1 MDGNFYGTTNAGGA
15 SGLGTI
21 FEWQTGGS
29 YFEMFDFSGDGGLV
43 PGASPNT
50 TLMEDT
56 NGQFYGL
63 MPAGGANGAGV
74 FYTMAPASPV
84 ARAAAGEAGRG
95 GEGLLRYS
103 RVSHGRLIF
112 DQAVW

>member
-43 PGASPNT
+43 P
-50 TLMEDT
+50 
-56 NGQFYGL
+56 
-63 MPAGGANGAGV
+63 
-74 FYTMAPASPV
+74 
-84 ARAAAGEAGRG
+84 AGRG